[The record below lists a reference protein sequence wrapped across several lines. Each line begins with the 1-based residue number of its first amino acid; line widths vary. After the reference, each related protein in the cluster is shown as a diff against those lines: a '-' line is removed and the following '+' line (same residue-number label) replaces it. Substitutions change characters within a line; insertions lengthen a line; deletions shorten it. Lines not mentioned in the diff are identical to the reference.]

1 MKLHV
6 TQILHINEMK
16 YEFAGVFTRP
26 MKHSTEHNLN
36 RPPNKYS
43 KKHSTQTN
51 VKFLSFIIFIMINL
65 VNANKYQFLINL
77 NYEMVQIDS
86 TINTHIHSLSIHT
99 YILSLQK
106 MNDEL
111 PNYI

>member
-1 MKLHV
+1 
-6 TQILHINEMK
+6 MK

-51 VKFLSFIIFIMINL
+51 GKFLSFIIFIITNL

-86 TINTHIHSLSIHT
+86 TINTHIHTYTPSLFTLI
-99 YILSLQK
+99 YFPCK
-106 MNDEL
+106 K
-111 PNYI
+111 